1 MHDCSARPRKEV
13 VRMLAGLL
21 LGFLIGL
28 IVGPVVR
35 SWIAWREYSAASRE
49 AELAE
54 GVLRAMS
61 NVASRGGERLQPP
74 RGGVRPG

>member
-1 MHDCSARPRKEV
+1 
-13 VRMLAGLL
+13 MLAGLL

-35 SWIAWREYSAASRE
+35 SWIAWREYSAARRE

-61 NVASRGGERLQPP
+61 NVASPEGESVQPP
-74 RGGVRPG
+74 RSGVGTG